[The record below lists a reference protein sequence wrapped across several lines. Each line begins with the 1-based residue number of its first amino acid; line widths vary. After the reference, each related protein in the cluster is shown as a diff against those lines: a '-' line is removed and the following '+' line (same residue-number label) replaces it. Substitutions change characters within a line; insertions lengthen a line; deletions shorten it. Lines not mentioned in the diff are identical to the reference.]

1 MWNRLRECGW
11 ICEWDGKSQLGGKLF
26 VNNYKRPRV
35 YFSFFFNQ
43 IVTFR
48 NKLTSFY
55 EGGEGTEKEELKING
70 RVKRCTVGMGQ
81 RG

>member
-48 NKLTSFY
+48 NKLTSLDEHSILKSSLFTRRGRNRK
-55 EGGEGTEKEELKING
+55 GGVEN
-70 RVKRCTVGMGQ
+70 
-81 RG
+81 